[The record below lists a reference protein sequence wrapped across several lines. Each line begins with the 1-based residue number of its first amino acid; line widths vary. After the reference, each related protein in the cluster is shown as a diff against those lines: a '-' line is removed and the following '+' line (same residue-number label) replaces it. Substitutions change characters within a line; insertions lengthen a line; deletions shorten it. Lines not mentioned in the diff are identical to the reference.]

1 MAKSNGNKKNG
12 DGGKFPMKH
21 IRPTAFDLAALE
33 VVSQRERMKE
43 AQVWRTSLT
52 RYVEFLGVRDQVEQR
67 AESIEAGR

>member
-1 MAKSNGNKKNG
+1 MAKKRKTKNS

-33 VVSQRERMKE
+33 IISQTQRMAE

-52 RYVEFLGVRDQVEQR
+52 RYVEFLGVREQVEQQATR
-67 AESIEAGR
+67 IEARR